1 MLKQDMH
8 CGFHQ
13 QSNHSTSFMKFIGND
28 LQLMTRFWK
37 SEVPGT
43 APSLLTRLYMLK

>member
-13 QSNHSTSFMKFIGND
+13 QSNHSTSFMKSIGND

-37 SEVPGT
+37 SECT
-43 APSLLTRLYMLK
+43 APSLLTDSTC